1 MLSFAHALAT
11 PLPIKSTTNT
21 TTYSYNLEMALPK
34 LPTEQFPS
42 SNFLICSGSILFAS
56 TRAPLQ
62 VCLLHHTER
71 DEWLLPKGRKDR
83 GECVPATAI
92 RETFEET
99 GYPCR
104 QLPLNMVTR
113 APAATAQTKDAPEGV
128 NVNVCEEPFM
138 LTLRRTTTR
147 KRTGTTG
154 SSAED
159 AIANGN
165 GNGGGGGGVK
175 LIWWF
180 AAVCTGADKVDGTQT
195 AVESFESA
203 FFGVD
208 EALRRATFQT
218 DRDVIARAVELVRA
232 TYPEAR
238 EEPEPSLAPKQNP
251 SEARLGA
258 VSLPQL

>member
-1 MLSFAHALAT
+1 
-11 PLPIKSTTNT
+11 
-21 TTYSYNLEMALPK
+21 MALPR

-42 SNFLICSGSILFAS
+42 TNFLICSGSILFAS

-71 DEWLLPKGRKDR
+71 NEWLLPKGRKDR
-83 GECVPATAI
+83 GECVPITAI

-104 QLPLNMVTR
+104 QLPLDMVTR
-113 APAATAQTKDAPEGV
+113 APAATAQTKDAPECV
-128 NVNVCEEPFM
+128 HACEEPFM
-138 LTLRRTTTR
+138 LTLRRTTTSR
-147 KRTGTTG
+147 P
-154 SSAED
+154 
-159 AIANGN
+159 INGN
-165 GNGGGGGGVK
+165 ACGSDSASSTAVEEDMRSEGVK

-218 DRDVIARAVELVRA
+218 DREVIAKAIELVRA

-238 EEPEPSLAPKQNP
+238 EEQKPPPA
-251 SEARLGA
+251 EAGR
-258 VSLPQL
+258 

>member
-1 MLSFAHALAT
+1 
-11 PLPIKSTTNT
+11 
-21 TTYSYNLEMALPK
+21 MALSR

-62 VCLLHHTER
+62 ICLLHHTER

-83 GECVPATAI
+83 GESVPATAI

-104 QLPLNMVTR
+104 QLPLNMITR
-113 APAATAQTKDAPEGV
+113 APAATAQTKDARE
-128 NVNVCEEPFM
+128 NVDACEESFM
-138 LTLRRTTTR
+138 LTLRRTTHTR
-147 KRTGTTG
+147 TRTRTGNV
-154 SSAED
+154 
-159 AIANGN
+159 NGV
-165 GNGGGGGGVK
+165 GGGGGGTGSEEDAGNGGVK

-180 AAVCTGADKVDGTQT
+180 AAVCTGGDKVDGTQT

-218 DRDVIARAVELVRA
+218 DREVIAKAVELVRA

-238 EEPEPSLAPKQNP
+238 EEQEPSLAEPGPEQSP
-251 SEARLGA
+251 SEARPVVINLCF
-258 VSLPQL
+258 

>member
-1 MLSFAHALAT
+1 
-11 PLPIKSTTNT
+11 
-21 TTYSYNLEMALPK
+21 
-34 LPTEQFPS
+34 
-42 SNFLICSGSILFAS
+42 GSILFAS

-71 DEWLLPKGRKDR
+71 HEWLLPKGRKDR

-104 QLPLNMVTR
+104 LLPLDMITR
-113 APAATAQTKDAPEGV
+113 APAATAQTKDARESV
-128 NVNVCEEPFM
+128 NACEEPFM
-138 LTLRRTTTR
+138 LTLRRTTGS
-147 KRTGTTG
+147 RTGTSTSTSSRTG
-154 SSAED
+154 TASSTRCEQW
-159 AIANGN
+159 
-165 GNGGGGGGVK
+165 GVK
-175 LIWWF
+175 LIWWY
-180 AAVCTGADKVDGTQT
+180 ASVRTGADKVDATQT

-203 FFGVD
+203 FFSVD

-238 EEPEPSLAPKQNP
+238 EGQESALAEPGPEQNA

-258 VSLPQL
+258 VSLLESAVSRYGISRDYVYYPSSQPFSRGKALLTCHLS

>member
-1 MLSFAHALAT
+1 
-11 PLPIKSTTNT
+11 
-21 TTYSYNLEMALPK
+21 MALPK

-42 SNFLICSGSILFAS
+42 TNFLICSGSILFAS
-56 TRAPLQ
+56 TRAPLR

-71 DEWLLPKGRKDR
+71 NEWLLPKGRKDR
-83 GECVPATAI
+83 GECVPVTAI

-104 QLPLNMVTR
+104 QLPLDMITR
-113 APAATAQTKDAPEGV
+113 APAATAQTKDAPECIRA
-128 NVNVCEEPFM
+128 CEEPFM
-138 LTLRRTTTR
+138 LTLRRTTTTR
-147 KRTGTTG
+147 PII
-154 SSAED
+154 S
-159 AIANGN
+159 NGN
-165 GNGGGGGGVK
+165 AGSGSASSNAAEEDTRNGGVK

-218 DRDVIARAVELVRA
+218 DREVIAKAVELVRA

-238 EEPEPSLAPKQNP
+238 EEKVPPPAK
-251 SEARLGA
+251 AGR
-258 VSLPQL
+258 

>member
-1 MLSFAHALAT
+1 
-11 PLPIKSTTNT
+11 
-21 TTYSYNLEMALPK
+21 MALPK

-42 SNFLICSGSILFAS
+42 TNFLICSGSILFAS

-71 DEWLLPKGRKDR
+71 NEWLLPKGRKDR
-83 GECVPATAI
+83 GECVPVTAM

-104 QLPLNMVTR
+104 QLPLDMVTR
-113 APAATAQTKDAPEGV
+113 APAATAQTKDAPECV
-128 NVNVCEEPFM
+128 PACEEPFM
-138 LTLRRTTTR
+138 LTLRRTTTTR
-147 KRTGTTG
+147 P
-154 SSAED
+154 
-159 AIANGN
+159 INGN
-165 GNGGGGGGVK
+165 ARGGGGGSASRTAAEEETRNGGVK

-203 FFGVD
+203 FFGVE

-218 DRDVIARAVELVRA
+218 DREVIAKAVQLVQA

-238 EEPEPSLAPKQNP
+238 EEQEPPPA
-251 SEARLGA
+251 EAGR
-258 VSLPQL
+258 

>member
-1 MLSFAHALAT
+1 
-11 PLPIKSTTNT
+11 
-21 TTYSYNLEMALPK
+21 MAQSK
-34 LPTEQFPS
+34 LPTELFPS

-62 VCLLHHTER
+62 VCLLRHTER
-71 DEWLLPKGRKDR
+71 HEWLLPKGRKDR

-104 QLPLNMVTR
+104 LLPLDMITR
-113 APAATAQTKDAPEGV
+113 APAATAQTKDAPETV
-128 NVNVCEEPFM
+128 NACEEPFM
-138 LTLRRTTTR
+138 LTLRRTTSSR
-147 KRTGTTG
+147 SRTGTSTASGNSNGNVNGTG
-154 SSAED
+154 SSEED
-159 AIANGN
+159 AGN
-165 GNGGGGGGVK
+165 GVK
-175 LIWWF
+175 LIWWY
-180 AAVCTGADKVDGTQT
+180 ASVRTGADKVDATQT

-203 FFGVD
+203 FFGID

-238 EEPEPSLAPKQNP
+238 GEQEHALAEPGPEQNP

-258 VSLPQL
+258 VPLPRS

>member
-1 MLSFAHALAT
+1 
-11 PLPIKSTTNT
+11 
-21 TTYSYNLEMALPK
+21 MAQSR
-34 LPTEQFPS
+34 LPTELFPS

-71 DEWLLPKGRKDR
+71 HEWLLPKGRKDR
-83 GECVPATAI
+83 GECVPATAM

-104 QLPLNMVTR
+104 LLPLDMITR
-113 APAATAQTKDAPEGV
+113 APAATAQTKDARESV
-128 NVNVCEEPFM
+128 NACEEPFM
-138 LTLRRTTTR
+138 LTLRRTTGS
-147 KRTGTTG
+147 RTGTSTSTSSRTG
-154 SSAED
+154 TASSTSSATGLSEED
-159 AIANGN
+159 ASN
-165 GNGGGGGGVK
+165 GGVK
-175 LIWWF
+175 LIWWY
-180 AAVCTGADKVDGTQT
+180 ASVRTGADKVDATQT

-203 FFGVD
+203 FFSVD

-238 EEPEPSLAPKQNP
+238 EGQVSALAEPGPEQNA

-258 VSLPQL
+258 VSLPRS

>member
-1 MLSFAHALAT
+1 
-11 PLPIKSTTNT
+11 
-21 TTYSYNLEMALPK
+21 MAQSK
-34 LPTEQFPS
+34 LPTELFPS

-71 DEWLLPKGRKDR
+71 NEWLLPKGRKDR

-104 QLPLNMVTR
+104 LLPLDMITR
-113 APAATAQTKDAPEGV
+113 APAATAQTKDAPESV
-128 NVNVCEEPFM
+128 NACEEPFM
-138 LTLRRTTTR
+138 LTLRRTTTSR
-147 KRTGTTG
+147 TNTSTGTASSTSSVTG
-154 SSAED
+154 SSSSED
-159 AIANGN
+159 AGN
-165 GNGGGGGGVK
+165 GGVK
-175 LIWWF
+175 LIWWY
-180 AAVCTGADKVDGTQT
+180 ASVRTGADKVDATQT
-195 AVESFESA
+195 AVESFESE

-238 EEPEPSLAPKQNP
+238 GEQESALAEPRPEQNA
-251 SEARLGA
+251 SEVRLGA
-258 VSLPQL
+258 VPHPRS